1 MDEKK
6 LIAEC
11 LKGKAAAQQELYE
24 HFSREL
30 YGVSLRYARDA
41 AQAQDILQE
50 SFIRIFRYLKDYQGK
65 GSLGAWTRRIVV
77 NVALRMIQSSALK
90 NEIYTDQ
97 FPDIPADTD
106 VIADLTRQELLDVL
120 QQLPTGYRA
129 VFNLFVIEGYSHA
142 EIGAALGIEESTS
155 RSQLTKAKKML
166 RQLIL
171 IQFPEYEKNK
181 I

>member
-1 MDEKK
+1 M
-6 LIAEC
+6 
-11 LKGKAAAQQELYE
+11 
-24 HFSREL
+24 
-30 YGVSLRYARDA
+30 
-41 AQAQDILQE
+41 
-50 SFIRIFRYLKDYQGK
+50 
-65 GSLGAWTRRIVV
+65 

-106 VIADLTRQELLDVL
+106 VIADLTHQELLDVL

-129 VFNLFVIEGYSHA
+129 VFNLFVIEGYSHT